1 VSWQPGSSVRP
12 GERPQVVDTG
22 SPVVSPILIGRA
34 DELSALVSAAL
45 SPPGVVSIEGEAG
58 VGKTRLV
65 LELLGQADVSE
76 RVSLVGRCQPIR
88 ASFPLGPVIEAIRG
102 LGDGIG
108 RLALSPV
115 AGALRPLLPECVP
128 WLPEAPEPL
137 DDPVGERYRVF
148 RGLAEVLAAVGPA
161 LLVLDDL
168 QWADDQTVDF
178 VAYLLANA
186 PPELAAVI
194 VYRSEAPA
202 AVRALTA
209 KRLPGIA
216 QSHLEVRPFDQQ
228 RTALLSAAILGAGV
242 VSQEFTQFVW
252 DHTAG
257 LPLLIEELLAL
268 LRARGLIMC
277 RDGVW
282 ARRSIDRL
290 EVPRGVRDS
299 TLERLSRLPPEARQL
314 AAAMAV
320 AQVPVTLPVLLA
332 IAGEPDAGA
341 GLDEALA
348 SGLFAEAGDAYQFRH
363 LLAAQAVY
371 EQLTGVQRRSL
382 HARAAAALAEVYPV
396 PLSQVG
402 HHLRHAGQLAEWA
415 VTAEAAADEAQALGH
430 DAAVTRLLREV
441 MEHAPLGEEQ
451 RGRIAV
457 KLGRAAIQ
465 TLDSRDAVDLLSGVL
480 DQNPPAVVRGELRL
494 LLANALNQHG
504 DELKWQRRLW
514 ADAVPELRERP
525 DLQVLAMASLGYLI
539 DRDVPV
545 TADLAWV
552 ERSVDLV
559 DKISDP
565 LLEVFVL
572 GKAAAVFLQTGDR
585 RWRELAD
592 RVRARTAD
600 APRQRREV
608 YAYYSIGSAA
618 CYQGHLPTAEFFL
631 SAGLQAPA
639 ARENHRLETLLRSA
653 RAVLGYWRGDWH
665 GLSEDVADLL
675 AEQAEHPYGRIDVEI
690 VARCLDLAHGDV
702 DTARRRLGDLVV
714 MCHELGAFDELQG
727 AGDALVRALLSRGE
741 VAEAVTAAQRCLAPL
756 AAKEFWPP
764 VCRLLPS
771 AAEALVAAGAPGEAA
786 ELIGRAE
793 RELRDLDAP
802 LASAALRY
810 ARGVLARSA
819 AEFRSAAE
827 AYDTLPAPY
836 QAARAHEMAGR
847 HARGADGA
855 AELAHA
861 AAVYD
866 RLGASWDYARVASVA
881 RKSGVGLPSRH
892 RGGRRGYGPQLSP
905 REREA
910 AELAA
915 RGRTNS
921 EIAAELFISV
931 SMVEKHLDAARRKL
945 GARSRTEL
953 ARLLNA

>member
-1 VSWQPGSSVRP
+1 MRS
-12 GERPQVVDTG
+12 GERPPVVSTG
-22 SPVVSPILIGRA
+22 RPVVSPTLIGRA

-65 LELLGQADVSE
+65 LELLGQAEVSE

-88 ASFPLGPVIEAIRG
+88 ESFPLGPVIEAIRG
-102 LGDGIG
+102 LGDGMG

-128 WLPEAPEPL
+128 WLPEPPEPL
-137 DDPVGERYRVF
+137 DDRVGERYRVF
-148 RGLAEVLAAVGPA
+148 RGLVEVLAAVGPA

-178 VAYLLANA
+178 VAYLLAHA
-186 PPELAAVI
+186 PPQLAVVI
-194 VYRSEAPA
+194 VYRSPEAPA

-209 KRLPGIA
+209 KRLPGITR
-216 QSHLEVRPFDQQ
+216 SHLEVRLFDRQ

-242 VSQEFTQFVW
+242 VSEEFTQFVW

-257 LPLLIEELLAL
+257 LPLLIEEVLAL
-268 LRARGLIMC
+268 LRARGLIIC

-290 EVPRGVRDS
+290 EVPRDVRDS
-299 TLERLSRLPPEARQL
+299 TLERLSRLSPETGRL

-332 IAGEPDAGA
+332 VAGEPDAGA
-341 GLDEALA
+341 GLDEALG
-348 SGLFAEAGDAYQFRH
+348 SGLFAEAGDAYQFRYV
-363 LLAAQAVY
+363 LAAQAVY

-382 HARAAAALAEVYPV
+382 HARAAAALAEVRPV
-396 PLSQVG
+396 PLSQVA

-504 DELKWQRRLW
+504 DQLKWQRRLW
-514 ADAVPELRERP
+514 ADAVPELQQRP
-525 DLQVLAMASLGYLI
+525 DLQVQAMASLGYLI

-552 ERSVDLV
+552 ERSLDLAG
-559 DKISDP
+559 KISDP

-572 GKAAAVFLQTGDR
+572 GKAAAVFLQTGDH

-592 RVRARTAD
+592 GVRARTAD

-618 CYQGHLPTAEFFL
+618 CYAGHLPMAEFFL
-631 SAGLQAPA
+631 NAGLQAPA
-639 ARENHRLETLLRSA
+639 ARENRRLQSNLRSVL
-653 RAVLGYWRGDWH
+653 AVLGYSRGDWN

-690 VARCLDLAHGDV
+690 VASCLDLAHADV
-702 DTARRRLGDLVV
+702 DGARRRLGDLVV
-714 MCHELGAFDELQG
+714 MCDELGAFDELQY
-727 AGDALVRALLSRGE
+727 AGDALVRALLSRDE
-741 VAEAVTAAQRCLAPL
+741 AAEAVTAVHRCLAPL
-756 AAKEFWPP
+756 TAKELWLP
-764 VCRLLPS
+764 VSRLLPS
-771 AAEALVAAGAPGEAA
+771 AAEALAAAGAPGEAA
-786 ELIGRAE
+786 ELVGRAE

-802 LASAALRY
+802 LAPAALRY

-827 AYDTLPAPY
+827 AYDAIPAPY

-847 HARGADGA
+847 HARGAAAERA
-855 AELAHA
+855 AELAQA

-866 RLGASWDYARVASVA
+866 RLGASWDYARVASLA

-892 RGGRRGYGPQLSP
+892 RGGRRGYGQQLSP

-915 RGRTNS
+915 TGRTNS